1 MSGERRNKGEEH
13 GEERL
18 QKPAENSGRDRAGRG
33 RIAVSY
39 TPREVTVRR
48 GPGAEAQQRGSS
60 GDGYGGRGRWASNSY
75 FSRMRANNLNFEI
88 INSGYNDSPH
98 MCDSALIRDSA
109 RTPSSSLCLN
119 SRVKQTRNGANIGIY
134 GNRYMCEHTR
144 ELYLG
149 WRERDR
155 EAAAGAAARRP
166 QGAGAGARR
175 RRHGPCLQAPDQAMC
190 RVWMCAL
197 H

>member
-1 MSGERRNKGEEH
+1 MNEGTRAKNMAKNGFRSRQKTRGGTARVAAGSRCPIHLERSRSGEA
-13 GEERL
+13 
-18 QKPAENSGRDRAGRG
+18 Q
-33 RIAVSY
+33 
-39 TPREVTVRR
+39 
-48 GPGAEAQQRGSS
+48 AEAQQRGSS
-60 GDGYGGRGRWASNSY
+60 GDGYGGRGRGASNSY

-88 INSGYNDSPH
+88 TMIRP

-119 SRVKQTRNGANIGIY
+119 SRVIKQTRNGANIGIY

>member
-1 MSGERRNKGEEH
+1 MDRR
-13 GEERL
+13 
-18 QKPAENSGRDRAGRG
+18 
-33 RIAVSY
+33 
-39 TPREVTVRR
+39 VT
-48 GPGAEAQQRGSS
+48 GT
-60 GDGYGGRGRWASNSY
+60 GRGRWASNSY

-119 SRVKQTRNGANIGIY
+119 SRVIKQTRNGANIGIY

-175 RRHGPCLQAPDQAMC
+175 AEAATRGMSPGAGSGHVPRVDVRVALRAVGPERFTAATNGVGENASC
-190 RVWMCAL
+190 
-197 H
+197 